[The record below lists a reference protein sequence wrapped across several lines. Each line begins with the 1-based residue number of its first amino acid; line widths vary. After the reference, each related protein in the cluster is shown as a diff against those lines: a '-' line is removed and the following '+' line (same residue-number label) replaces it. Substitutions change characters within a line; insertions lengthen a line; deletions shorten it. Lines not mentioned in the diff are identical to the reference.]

1 MSFSFSGDKYGDFQT
16 FQTLIDLAYIQ
27 IVTGEQIFPETIND
41 RDSLLWMTATEA
53 MPYPEYLEN
62 NLAAILDFMLPL
74 FTVLSFCF
82 IVPPLMKRIVH
93 EKQSGVKELM
103 KLMGLPNWMH
113 WISWFLNAYV
123 TSAISVA
130 IMAALICIPWQENG
144 AVSY

>member
-1 MSFSFSGDKYGDFQT
+1 MMAQ
-16 FQTLIDLAYIQ
+16 QQ
-27 IVTGEQIFPETIND
+27 
-41 RDSLLWMTATEA
+41 
-53 MPYPEYLEN
+53 MPYPAYLEN

-113 WISWFLNAYV
+113 WVSWFLNAYV
-123 TSAISVA
+123 TSAISVL
-130 IMAALICIPWQENG
+130 IMVALICIEWQSGTG
-144 AVSY
+144 AVRHDPCYRLSYPHIL